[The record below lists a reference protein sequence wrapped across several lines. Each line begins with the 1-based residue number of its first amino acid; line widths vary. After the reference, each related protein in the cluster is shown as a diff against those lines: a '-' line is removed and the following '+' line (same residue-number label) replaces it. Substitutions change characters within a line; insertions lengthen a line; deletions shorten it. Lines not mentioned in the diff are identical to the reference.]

1 MNLRRIC
8 YAALMVSGLLILLV
22 PLLLGGGSGFGAAD

>member
-1 MNLRRIC
+1 MNLRRVC

-22 PLLLGGGSGFGAAD
+22 PLLLGGEG

>member
-1 MNLRRIC
+1 MNLRRVC

-22 PLLLGGGSGFGAAD
+22 PLLLGGEA

>member
-22 PLLLGGGSGFGAAD
+22 PLLLGGEG